1 MNIEIKN
8 ILASWES
15 SLTRYGKIDN
25 WNFSENLSLLG
36 RYLRANKDENKNI
49 HYLIKYIR
57 DTVITK
63 DFNTENVLNA
73 IHKVMKLEE
82 ENTKSTSICFLAKRN
97 KRRVV
102 LNGQEV
108 RFKSETQKL
117 FTEKLK
123 FKNGELL
130 RNFDIETESCS
141 DSRKVRRIVEKRMS
155 QAYHKMNRHEEGYK
169 TTNNERYWMK
179 RATAFQL
186 HNIGQ
191 KEKVRNVTRGLSTHW
206 KKQYDPL
213 THEIVFKKKM
223 AYRNEAAALKAI
235 EEWKRKYPKQRRE
248 MAAYQCSDCGK
259 WHIGHKANLLAHPM
273 LNAMIPH
280 LQECC

>member
-1 MNIEIKN
+1 M
-8 ILASWES
+8 
-15 SLTRYGKIDN
+15 
-25 WNFSENLSLLG
+25 
-36 RYLRANKDENKNI
+36 
-49 HYLIKYIR
+49 
-57 DTVITK
+57 
-63 DFNTENVLNA
+63 
-73 IHKVMKLEE
+73 
-82 ENTKSTSICFLAKRN
+82 
-97 KRRVV
+97 
-102 LNGQEV
+102 

-179 RATAFQL
+179 RTTAFQL

-235 EEWKRKYPKQRRE
+235 EEWKRKYPKQRIE

>member
-36 RYLRANKDENKNI
+36 RYQRANKDENKNI

-82 ENTKSTSICFLAKRN
+82 ENTKSTSICFLVKRN
-97 KRRVV
+97 KGRVV
-102 LNGQEV
+102 HNGQEV

-191 KEKVRNVTRGLSTHW
+191 KEKVRNV
-206 KKQYDPL
+206 
-213 THEIVFKKKM
+213 
-223 AYRNEAAALKAI
+223 
-235 EEWKRKYPKQRRE
+235 
-248 MAAYQCSDCGK
+248 SDYGK
-259 WHIGHKANLLAHPM
+259 N
-273 LNAMIPH
+273 
-280 LQECC
+280 

>member
-82 ENTKSTSICFLAKRN
+82 ENTKSTSICFLVKRN
-97 KRRVV
+97 KGRGA
-102 LNGQEV
+102 LQV
-108 RFKSETQKL
+108 RNPKAVH
-117 FTEKLK
+117 
-123 FKNGELL
+123 
-130 RNFDIETESCS
+130 
-141 DSRKVRRIVEKRMS
+141 RKVEVQKWRIAP
-155 QAYHKMNRHEEGYK
+155 QFRH
-169 TTNNERYWMK
+169 
-179 RATAFQL
+179 
-186 HNIGQ
+186 
-191 KEKVRNVTRGLSTHW
+191 
-206 KKQYDPL
+206 
-213 THEIVFKKKM
+213 
-223 AYRNEAAALKAI
+223 
-235 EEWKRKYPKQRRE
+235 
-248 MAAYQCSDCGK
+248 
-259 WHIGHKANLLAHPM
+259 
-273 LNAMIPH
+273 
-280 LQECC
+280 